1 MPWPSEGIA
10 RGDVRLRTWQP
21 DDLAGFSALYDPE
34 AARWSPPMDLSPERL
49 AKRLEFQVQQA
60 AAGEPLTAWAVVAA
74 ADDTRVLGSIDIR
87 PGPPPPFSF
96 CDIGYT
102 VLAAARG
109 RGVGGTALALLT
121 DWLLDPD
128 GGDLLRVQLD
138 HAVENV
144 ASCRTAVRAGFAVE
158 GVRPC
163 YLPLKAAPDAPLV
176 HHDVCLHG
184 RVRAGSPA

>member
-1 MPWPSEGIA
+1 MRWPAGGIT
-10 RGDVRLRTWQP
+10 RGDVRVRLWRP
-21 DDLAGFSALYDPE
+21 EDLAGMSALYDPE

-49 AKRLEFQVQQA
+49 AGRLDREVAKA
-60 AAGEPLTAWAVVAA
+60 ADGEPTAWAVVAA
-74 ADDTRVLGSIDIR
+74 DDDAQVLGSIDIR
-87 PGPPPPFSF
+87 PGPPPPFSV

-102 VLAAARG
+102 VLASARG
-109 RGVGGTALALLT
+109 RGIGGTSLALLT

-144 ASCRTAVRAGFAVE
+144 ASCRTASRAGFGIE
-158 GVRPC
+158 GRRAKF
-163 YLPLKAAPDAPLV
+163 LPLKAAPDAPLV

-184 RVRAGSPA
+184 RVRD